1 MRKITRVDATLDF
14 EFKGHFEGH
23 KVNWGQNVGFYFRDD
38 LNSIWVDLYKSVKN
52 LRLYQVLA
60 EI

>member
-1 MRKITRVDATLDF
+1 MWGITIHYF
-14 EFKGHFEGH
+14 EQEGHFEGH
-23 KVNWGQNVGFYFRDD
+23 KVNWGQNVGVYFRDD
-38 LNSIWVDLYKSVKN
+38 LNSMRVDLYKSVTL

>member
-1 MRKITRVDATLDF
+1 MTSVDATLDF
-14 EFKGHFEGH
+14 EFKGNFEGH
-23 KVNWGQNVGFYFRDD
+23 KVNWGQNVGFDLRDD
-38 LNSIWVDLYKSVKN
+38 LN